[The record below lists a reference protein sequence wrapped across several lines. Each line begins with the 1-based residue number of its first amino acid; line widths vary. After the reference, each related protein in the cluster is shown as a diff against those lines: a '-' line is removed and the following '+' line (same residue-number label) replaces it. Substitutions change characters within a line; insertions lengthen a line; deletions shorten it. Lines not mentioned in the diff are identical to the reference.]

1 MAKSAEW
8 PQVRFRS
15 RGVDLQ
21 TQNAAPGVE
30 IVPLH
35 GNATFESRPGH
46 NRDSFQREEGMR
58 RLARVFAERPE
69 RIFQELVDVAMELC
83 GADSAGVSV
92 EESSEQPPTFRWV
105 ATSGKY
111 GPFHNA
117 RLPYDFAPCSICLE
131 RGEAQHFRVGQ
142 AIFDILGIAA
152 DLVTDGMLIPWEVED
167 MRGTIWVVAHEESET
182 FDKHDYETVQGLADF
197 AAIAVRHQRQQK
209 ELISQA
215 HAAAAAAMANE
226 LAHQIN
232 NPLQSLTNILF
243 LAATGNNG
251 PDGKI
256 VAESAAPDLRRLS
269 SLVQKLLA
277 LPNGFNAEGAAG
289 KDPVKQ
295 ATVNDIPRT

>member
-1 MAKSAEW
+1 
-8 PQVRFRS
+8 
-15 RGVDLQ
+15 LQ
-21 TQNAAPGVE
+21 IKNAAPGVE
-30 IVPLH
+30 IIALQ
-35 GNATFESRPGH
+35 GNATFESRPFH

-69 RIFQELVDVAMELC
+69 RILQELVDVARELC

-92 EESSEQPPTFRWV
+92 EESSEHPPVFRWA

-111 GPFHNA
+111 VPFHNA

-131 RGEAQHFRVGQ
+131 RGEPQHFRVGQ
-142 AIFDILGIAA
+142 AFFDILGVPA

-167 MRGTIWVVAHEESET
+167 MRGTIWVVAHGESEA

-197 AAIAVRHQRQQK
+197 AAIAVRHQRQQE
-209 ELISQA
+209 ELIRRA
-215 HAAAAAAMANE
+215 NAAAAAAMANE

-232 NPLQSLTNILF
+232 NPLQSLSNILF

-256 VAESAAPDLRRLS
+256 VAESAAPELQRLS
-269 SLVQKLLA
+269 NLVQKLLT
-277 LPNGFNAEGAAG
+277 LPTVFNAGAGGG
-289 KDPVKQ
+289 KNQ
-295 ATVNDIPRT
+295 ATTSIGSGQDPRAGQVR